1 MVKDLINLNRIQNN
15 LTDVRKEIN
24 NVFEKFNESVFGN
37 YKRPSINISQN
48 SSFINISAELPGLDK
63 EDINLKLN
71 HNSLEINGE
80 KKKKMLKKN
89 GEESTYKGYKAT
101 VGVPSHVDIDN
112 IKAEF
117 IGMFVYI
124 PRPHSDNH
132 TDKSPDRDAF
142 DSWKEIYLLFS
153 RN

>member
-1 MVKDLINLNRIQNN
+1 MVKDLINLNKIQNN

-48 SSFINISAELPGLDK
+48 SNFINISAELPGLDK

-101 VGVPSHVDIDN
+101 VGVPPHVDIDN

-117 IGMFVYI
+117 KNDVLKITIPKMKTRIGSSI
-124 PRPHSDNH
+124 N
-132 TDKSPDRDAF
+132 
-142 DSWKEIYLLFS
+142 I
-153 RN
+153 N